1 MYPMRD
7 YVTCVEACAQP
18 KIHNNLV
25 GTERKYIELLWA
37 RVRRTEKMSVTTE
50 MNDLKFAPAA
60 ANDASTFVT
69 LYLTNQTF
77 NL

>member
-1 MYPMRD
+1 MRD

-25 GTERKYIELLWA
+25 GTERKYKELLWA
-37 RVRRTEKMSVTTE
+37 RVRGTEKMSVTTE

-60 ANDASTFVT
+60 TNDASTFVT